1 MPALVFTYCNV
12 QTCRFLQRTMGFAQ
26 LCCRNCLP
34 VGFYV
39 SDERT
44 AGNTPPT
51 LDSGAIRG
59 FIALARPFW
68 VSDEKWI
75 ARGTLA
81 LAVSLSLS
89 LIFVSVLLNEWNN
102 AFFNAIERRDYDAFR
117 YLSLTFLLLAMLYV
131 TVAANQNYFV
141 QGLEIRWRRSLSR
154 EFVGR
159 WLGHQ
164 TYYHLQLQNA
174 ESDNPDQRIAEDL
187 RLFAGL
193 TLSLG
198 MGFLSSAVTVV
209 SFTAILWRLSGVIEI
224 PVGDSTVRLHGYLV
238 WAAVL
243 YSVLGTWATHRIG
256 KPLVKLNFAQ
266 QSFEANFR
274 FSLVRVRENADGVA
288 FYRGEDNVKSALDVR
303 FQAIYDN
310 WRRIMR
316 RQKKIAWLTI
326 AYGQSAAVLPL
337 LLAAPRFLSGAISL
351 GGLTQSA
358 AAFIQIQ
365 GALSW
370 FVNIYGNYAEWRA
383 TLDRL
388 RDFMRALDQYSVAA
402 NQGNINLL
410 EGAANELRVDG
421 LLLEF
426 PDGRPMLQCD
436 SLYLKQGETVLLM
449 GASGSGKSTLLRAI
463 AGLWP
468 YGHGH
473 IVTPPESSMLF
484 IPQRPYL
491 PQRPMRQ
498 LITYPA
504 RTDELDSARVYEA
517 LTACGLAHLVP
528 QLDEEQNWGLTL
540 SLGEQQRV
548 GFVRAILLQPKWLF
562 LDESTS
568 ALDTD
573 SETHLYALLKQRL
586 RGTAIFTISHRSA
599 LANVHQRLL
608 QTRRAGPVWILE
620 ASGETAT
627 AREKTLAGA

>member
-1 MPALVFTYCNV
+1 
-12 QTCRFLQRTMGFAQ
+12 
-26 LCCRNCLP
+26 
-34 VGFYV
+34 V

-44 AGNTPPT
+44 ASKALPS

-59 FIALARPFW
+59 FFAIARPFW

-81 LAVSLSLS
+81 LAISLSLG

-102 AFFNAIERRDYDAFR
+102 AFFNAIESRDYDAFP

-131 TVAANQNYFV
+131 TVAANQNYV
-141 QGLEIRWRRSLSR
+141 LQGLEIRWRRSLTR
-154 EFVGR
+154 EFIGR

-174 ESDNPDQRIAEDL
+174 EADNPDQRISDDL

-209 SFTAILWRLSGVIEI
+209 SFTAILWRLSGVIDI
-224 PVGDSTVRLHGYLV
+224 PVGDGTFPLHGYLV
-238 WAAVL
+238 WAAVI
-243 YSVLGTWATHRIG
+243 YSVFGTWATHAIG
-256 KPLVKLNFAQ
+256 MPLVKLNFAQ
-266 QSFEANFR
+266 QSFEANLR
-274 FSLVRVRENADGVA
+274 FALVRVREHADGVA
-288 FYRGEDNVKSALDVR
+288 FYRGEENVKSALGER
-303 FQAIYDN
+303 FQSIYDN

-370 FVNIYGNYAEWRA
+370 FVNVYGSYAEWRA

-388 RDFMRALDQYSVAA
+388 RDFMRALDHVSAAA
-402 NQGNINLL
+402 NPGHINVL
-410 EGAANELRVDG
+410 EGPGDELRIDG

-426 PDGRPMLQCD
+426 PDGRPMLQCEA
-436 SLYLKQGETVLLM
+436 LRLKQGETVLLM
-449 GASGSGKSTLLRAI
+449 GSSGSGKSTLLRAI

-468 YGHGH
+468 YGHGR

-484 IPQRPYL
+484 IPQRTYL
-491 PQRPMRQ
+491 PQRPMRKI
-498 LITYPA
+498 ITYPA
-504 RTDELDSARVYEA
+504 PTDELDSARIFEA
-517 LTACGLAHLVP
+517 LAACGLAHLAA
-528 QLDEEQNWGLTL
+528 QLDEEQNWSLTL

-568 ALDTD
+568 ALDAD
-573 SETHLYALLKQRL
+573 SEAHIYALLKQRL
-586 RGTAIFTISHRSA
+586 PGTTIFTVSHRST
-599 LANVHQRLL
+599 LASFHQRTL
-608 QTRRAGPVWILE
+608 QTRRAGPLWILE
-620 ASGETAT
+620 TAPKLAA
-627 AREKTLAGA
+627 ARGKILAGV